1 MPIKLSAH
9 SRSPVVAAVVA
20 ALGSAAAHAQTAT
33 PSSAA
38 GTAASSDR
46 SLQEV
51 IVTAQRRPQ
60 SVLDVPYNISVVSGS
75 EIADDNILDNAE
87 LMREVPGVSDIDRG
101 DRNGSVTNG
110 IRIRGLNVD
119 SSALG
124 DYAVSAAATVSTYV
138 NDTPIFANFLLT
150 DINRVEVLKGPQ
162 GTLYGSGALAGT
174 VRYILNDPELGKFDG
189 DASVSGSKV
198 SSSDQVGGS
207 GTLILN
213 VPLGETMAVRFTV
226 MHNQYPGE
234 TDYRNIY
241 ALGSNGVPVPPPGGT
256 ITSPGA
262 VYRSV
267 KDADFAHQT
276 YGRAALKW
284 QPSSIFTTT
293 LSLTG
298 QEDHF
303 GGRRGTTLGDDG
315 FGVPYQPDQIG
326 AMELEP
332 ASRNVYLAALE
343 SSVDLGFATL
353 TSSTSQYNQ
362 HGEITSDNTGFYAQ
376 NDWWAEYY
384 YNYPRPLESAVR
396 SYGDKATIEELRL
409 VSKPGKLFD
418 YVLGAFYQNQS
429 LYSTQDSVM
438 VGFQQWWDAA
448 YPAYASAVVGDDDF
462 TYDQQEHFRD
472 AALYGELTWHITT
485 DLELTGGLR
494 TFSDRDEVNE
504 HQTAGL
510 YAAIYNAAESSG
522 LSATNRTIFKGNL
535 SWRFAPDNRIYATV
549 AQGYRRGGS
558 NGIPT
563 TGYFAE
569 SPAWL
574 TYQPD
579 TDIDYEL
586 GVKGEARGFTY
597 TADVFYT
604 DWRNPQINT
613 ATTNW
618 GFFAVQN
625 VSKAVSK
632 GFELQLASNIG
643 DRFHY
648 TLGYV
653 YDEARLGAD
662 AVSADG
668 VYLINTEGAQLPG
681 APENQFNLGLD
692 YRIPLGA
699 RALTLR
705 TDAYWQSSTEDTLFS
720 SKVDLNTVPPPNP
733 YSGEPKFYYPLPG
746 FWIWNASATYPIGS
760 WSVTAWIKN
769 ITNAQALTG
778 VYTLAYMGTSPAQN
792 FYGNDSKALNTLPRT
807 VGLTLDFK
815 F

>member
-1 MPIKLSAH
+1 MPIKLSTSA
-9 SRSPVVAAVVA
+9 RSPIAAAVIA
-20 ALGSAAAHAQTAT
+20 ALASTAAHAQTAT
-33 PSSAA
+33 QAA
-38 GTAASSDR
+38 SGGTAANTGG

-51 IVTAQRRPQ
+51 IVTARRRPEN
-60 SVLDVPYNISVVSGS
+60 VLDVPYNISVVSGS
-75 EIADDNILDNAE
+75 DIQDNNILDNAE
-87 LMREVPGVSDIDRG
+87 LMRDIPGVSDIDRG
-101 DRNGSVTNG
+101 DRNASVTNG
-110 IRIRGLNVD
+110 IRIRGMNVD

-174 VRYILNDPELGKFDG
+174 VRYILNDPQIGKFDG
-189 DASVSGSKV
+189 DASISGSKV

-207 GTLILN
+207 GTLTLN
-213 VPLGETMAVRFTV
+213 LPLGDTTAVRFTV
-226 MHNQYPGE
+226 THNQYPGE

-241 ALGSNGVPVPPPGGT
+241 VLGANGIPIPPAGGT

-262 VYRSV
+262 VYQSV
-267 KDADFAHQT
+267 KDADYAHQT
-276 YGRAALKW
+276 YARAAFKW
-284 QPSSIFTTT
+284 QPSDVFNLT

-298 QEDHF
+298 QDDHF

-315 FGVPYQPDQIG
+315 YGAPYQPNQIG

-332 ASRNVYLAALE
+332 ANRDVYLAALE
-343 SSVDLGFATL
+343 ASLDLGFATL
-353 TSSTSQYNQ
+353 TSSTSQYNH
-362 HGEITSDNTGFYAQ
+362 HGDITSDSTGFYAQ
-376 NDWWAEYY
+376 NNWWAEFY

-396 SYGDKATIEELRL
+396 SYGDKAAIEELRL
-409 VSKPGKLFD
+409 VSKPGNLFD
-418 YVLGAFYQNQS
+418 YVVGAFYQNQS
-429 LYSTQDSVM
+429 LYSTQNSIM

-448 YPAYASAVVGDDDF
+448 FPAYADAVVGDQDF

-472 AALYGELTWHITT
+472 AALYGELTWHITQ

-510 YAAIYNAAESSG
+510 FASIYNAAESSG
-522 LSATNRTIFKGNL
+522 VSATNKTIFKGNL

-574 TYQPD
+574 TYRPD
-579 TDIDYEL
+579 TDIDYEV
-586 GVKGEARGFTY
+586 GVKGEVGRFTY

-604 DWRNPQINT
+604 DWQNPQINT

-643 DRFHY
+643 DNFHY
-648 TLGYV
+648 NFGYV
-653 YDEARLGAD
+653 YDDARLAAD

-668 VYLINTEGAQLPG
+668 VYIINTSGAQLPG

-692 YRIPLGA
+692 YHVPLVD

-705 TDAYWQSSTEDTLFS
+705 TDVYWQSSTEDTLFS
-720 SKVDLNTVPPPNP
+720 SKVDLNAVPPPNP
-733 YSGEPKFYYPLPG
+733 YYGQPKFYYPMPG

-769 ITNAQALTG
+769 ITNSQAFTG
-778 VYTLAYMGTSPAQN
+778 VYTQAYMGTSPAQN
-792 FYGNDSKALNTLPRT
+792 FYGNDSKALNALPRT
-807 VGLTLDFK
+807 VGLTLNLK